1 MMHQCSS
8 SHVGPCTCGMF
19 HSQSSSF
26 SMLFSM
32 PNNHNN
38 PYDESEMY
46 SFASSSASVDC
57 TLSLGTPS
65 TRQTE
70 DDEKRRVRSG
80 SSMSNFCWDLLQTK
94 QTPSVPQA
102 HKASRGGNN
111 GCSNNN
117 NSANDP
123 LLARRCANC
132 DTTSTPLWR
141 NGPRGPK
148 SLCNACGIRFKKEE
162 RRATAAASTTSNNN
176 GSTSGGL
183 MEQNHMLGHH
193 NNSWYAHSQNQKMP
207 CYSPS
212 IGNEFRFIEDNEQNS
227 DTGIPFLSWR
237 LNVTDRP
244 SLVHDFTR

>member
-1 MMHQCSS
+1 MIYIYIKEKLCLCAHLCI
-8 SHVGPCTCGMF
+8 F
-19 HSQSSSF
+19 
-26 SMLFSM
+26 
-32 PNNHNN
+32 
-38 PYDESEMY
+38 EM
-46 SFASSSASVDC
+46 
-57 TLSLGTPS
+57 
-65 TRQTE
+65 Q
-70 DDEKRRVRSG
+70 
-80 SSMSNFCWDLLQTK
+80 
-94 QTPSVPQA
+94 
-102 HKASRGGNN
+102 
-111 GCSNNN
+111 
-117 NSANDP
+117 
-123 LLARRCANC
+123 
-132 DTTSTPLWR
+132 
-141 NGPRGPK
+141 

-244 SLVHDFTR
+244 SLVHDFTRWKIDGQDRAKQSFFLSSYYHNVSRCWCWGCWRWR